1 MLLLSRGRAAITAA
15 AAASTELFRFLFNT
29 QEGGDADNTD
39 AVTVSPPVGKDRV
52 RRLFRETTG
61 LLLAL
66 VVVAVLTLF
75 LFVIIV
81 VVVGIVV
88 VAVVVAA
95 AVVAAG
101 VDQ

>member
-1 MLLLSRGRAAITAA
+1 MLLPSRGRAAGTAA

-81 VVVGIVV
+81 IGIVV
-88 VAVVVAA
+88 AEIVAVVVA
-95 AVVAAG
+95 G